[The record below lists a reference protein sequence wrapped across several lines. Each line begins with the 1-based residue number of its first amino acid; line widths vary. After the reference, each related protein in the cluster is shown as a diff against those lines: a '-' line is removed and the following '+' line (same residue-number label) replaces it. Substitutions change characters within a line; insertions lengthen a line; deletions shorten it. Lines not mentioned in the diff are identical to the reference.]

1 MRFCFNLL
9 HYKHRDFLRADDLD
23 YVSGPLGISGG
34 KMILSVSNHKGGVG
48 KTTVSTLLAAYTARH
63 TDKKI
68 LLIDADHNRGSS
80 SIFFSNREPEY
91 SIFDAFQCYAED
103 PYDTVSVSGA
113 TNSKLS
119 TGFGSF
125 LRNIFPFGVLGSS
138 SNCMNTVGTM

>member
-68 LLIDADHNRGSS
+68 LLITTVDHHRY
-80 SIFFSNREPEY
+80 FSQTESPNTASLTR
-91 SIFDAFQCYAED
+91 SNVMLKIRMIQFRFQ
-103 PYDTVSVSGA
+103 VQ
-113 TNSKLS
+113 
-119 TGFGSF
+119 
-125 LRNIFPFGVLGSS
+125 
-138 SNCMNTVGTM
+138 